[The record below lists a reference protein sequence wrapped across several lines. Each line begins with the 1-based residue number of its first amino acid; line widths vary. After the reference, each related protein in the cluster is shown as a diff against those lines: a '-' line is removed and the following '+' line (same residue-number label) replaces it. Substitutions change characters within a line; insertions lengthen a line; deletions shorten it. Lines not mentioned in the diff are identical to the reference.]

1 MANFRLLKFSSKS
14 CQPCKMLS
22 QKLAELGVSYTEI
35 DIDEHASMVD
45 SYNLRGVPTLVKV
58 ESFGNEV
65 DRRIGLP
72 KDLAEF
78 VSDCKE

>member
-22 QKLAELGVSYTEI
+22 QKLAVLGVPYTEV
-35 DIDEHASMVD
+35 DIEEHSSMVE
-45 SYNLRGVPTLVKV
+45 SYHLLGVPTLVKV
-58 ESFGNEV
+58 DNFGEEV
-65 DRRIGLP
+65 DRRVGLT